1 MRACAVTL
9 RLVQVQVRRITSI
22 ILPLFYRFFVFFN
35 SVFILSLFSGN
46 ASACESDM
54 SAGAITCVQCIA
66 SSEDQYFGTA
76 SFVLCDHPNH
86 TNGRAAFFLCRLAL
100 LFHALA
106 TARNY
111 QQTAAH
117 ITGCANEQH
126 DATKRRRWHVTLL
139 ACTNR
144 PFTGPLMDRRLQR
157 PLPFRKLLLAW
168 LWESLD
174 IGDWRSEIIR
184 PRLPQRVGLIQLM
197 GAAATSA
204 RISHS
209 ACNTSAQT
217 LLAFSVKQCA
227 WFEQN
232 LDA

>member
-1 MRACAVTL
+1 
-9 RLVQVQVRRITSI
+9 
-22 ILPLFYRFFVFFN
+22 
-35 SVFILSLFSGN
+35 
-46 ASACESDM
+46 M
-54 SAGAITCVQCIA
+54 SAGATT
-66 SSEDQYFGTA
+66 DQYFGTA

-86 TNGRAAFFLCRLAL
+86 ANGRAAFFLCCVAL

-111 QQTAAH
+111 QQTAAN

-126 DATKRRRWHVTLL
+126 DATKRRRYHVTLL

-157 PLPFRKLLLAW
+157 PPLPFRRLLLAW

-217 LLAFSVKQCA
+217 LLAFSVKQYA

-232 LDA
+232 VDA